1 MIIIWSFLSFLKD
14 LQKILWSMIC
24 ISISEV
30 KGPQK
35 GCESDYKRSI
45 DKMMF
50 YSDTL
55 TLVNNNDFS
64 NVL

>member
-1 MIIIWSFLSFLKD
+1 
-14 LQKILWSMIC
+14 MIC
-24 ISISEV
+24 TSISEV

-35 GCESDYKRSI
+35 GCESDYKTSI
-45 DKMMF
+45 NKMMF